1 MKQREQVR
9 IKRYYNMLM
18 KIRGKLEEVLI
29 NLYSDEDV
37 DAFDRVLASFYELED
52 MMIRDYGNGT
62 NYKNNLLD
70 ITKTNEGE

>member
-62 NYKNNLLD
+62 NYKNSLLD